1 MTDERPRLKAVEW
14 IRSPEGSTDIPA
26 DVLRLVSLP
35 EERRA
40 LLLQVSD
47 LIDEIAFG
55 TVVIVMHEGKIT
67 QIETSEKIRLS
78 RGTSA
83 NS

>member
-1 MTDERPRLKAVEW
+1 MSEERPRLQAVEW
-14 IRSPEGSTDIPA
+14 IRSPEGSIDVPA

-35 EERRA
+35 EERRS
-40 LLLQVSD
+40 LLLQVTD

-67 QIETSEKIRLS
+67 QIETSEKIRL
-78 RGTSA
+78 R
-83 NS
+83 

>member
-1 MTDERPRLKAVEW
+1 MIEERPRLQAVGW
-14 IRSPEGSTDIPA
+14 IRSPEGSIDVPA

-35 EERRA
+35 EERRS
-40 LLLQVSD
+40 LLLQVTD

-67 QIETSEKIRLS
+67 QIETSEKIRL
-78 RGTSA
+78 R
-83 NS
+83 